1 MSPPPDQSSQPYP
14 LSSLSQSHISPPK
27 QPSSPISAHS
37 SSFQPHFHSTHELHP
52 IPSHLSRNSRRS
64 HLSHL
69 SQTSQL
75 SRISQALSHIQS
87 HEDPELPRPPRQPS
101 PPQPGD
107 NVPPPSDEVTHSRL
121 TAHYCGLVL
130 SSMLGCLIRLGL
142 EALGNYDGKIVFQ
155 LLWAQGV
162 GCGIMGFALGR
173 KNEIIAIYP
182 PLYTFFTTGVAGSVT
197 TFSSWMLEGYLAFS
211 NFNGY
216 DRKGLHDTV
225 DGVAYSLTTF
235 TVSLSCLI
243 FGEHLASIL
252 PPLPS
257 HLLPGVIPM
266 EEITFQNSPRSS
278 QRPLSHSSQRPRSI
292 SSQRNSTLGTHQFES
307 SSHTQVQTFPQS
319 NSPNHQTNF
328 DTLPTSETE
337 NKLTFPRSIDTNPVA
352 DSYPMVTSVSK
363 NNIDL
368 LDEQSHQS
376 PENPH
381 EEELDELGPFQQ
393 PESSRYLSST
403 PLLDSL
409 TILSSLISY
418 LIILLLYFFA
428 PHSWRHKVL
437 FPLLLSPPGAILRFF
452 LSRLNTFPPFI
463 DRFPIGTFLSNIPAT
478 LLVAGMFA
486 VQRRPINPVGCRAAY
501 GVQQGLCGCWST
513 VSTFVVESRAIR
525 RKRWRWF
532 YVLFSVVVG
541 HLCVLF
547 VVGGTGW
554 SEGYLDQ
561 CVG

>member
-1 MSPPPDQSSQPYP
+1 MSSPPDQSSQPYP

-37 SSFQPHFHSTHELHP
+37 ATFQPHFHSTHELHP

-69 SQTSQL
+69 SETSQL
-75 SRISQALSHIQS
+75 SRIFQALSHVQS

-130 SSMLGCLIRLGL
+130 ASMLGCLIRLGL
-142 EALGNYDGKIVFQ
+142 EALGNYDGKIVFE

-211 NFNGY
+211 NSNVY

-266 EEITFQNSPRSS
+266 EEITFQNSP
-278 QRPLSHSSQRPRSI
+278 Q
-292 SSQRNSTLGTHQFES
+292 
-307 SSHTQVQTFPQS
+307 
-319 NSPNHQTNF
+319 
-328 DTLPTSETE
+328 
-337 NKLTFPRSIDTNPVA
+337 
-352 DSYPMVTSVSK
+352 
-363 NNIDL
+363 
-368 LDEQSHQS
+368 
-376 PENPH
+376 
-381 EEELDELGPFQQ
+381 
-393 PESSRYLSST
+393 SSRYLSST

-409 TILSSLISY
+409 TILSSLLSY

-437 FPLLLSPPGAILRFF
+437 FPLLFSPPGAILRFF